1 MRKKNLV
8 IAGCAVIVIA
18 LGAAVIFGASRNQEQ
33 VLVADVPPVVEGEN
47 PQLRTIEVNSE
58 LMGTVEPDSLVY
70 VTPLGAGEIT
80 SVNIKAGD
88 QVQAGQVLCVID
100 TKQVESSRIAVET
113 ARISY
118 EEARQ
123 NLDRY
128 TVLHQAGAVS
138 DAEYQNLQDSVELAR
153 LQYESAQNVYNIQL
167 ESSQVTAPI
176 SGVVES
182 CDIQVHDMASQQT
195 VVCVI
200 AGEGGKSVEFYASER
215 IVNGLKAG
223 DPMEVEKSGSRYD
236 GVITEVGTMVDPTS
250 GLFKVKASV
259 TEAKSLAT
267 GTSVKLYVTSQKA
280 ENVLTVPVD
289 SVYYEGGEP
298 FIYVYSQDG
307 TLKKNPVEVGLA
319 DSQYIQVIDGISSDD
334 LVITTWTSELYD
346 GSRVELVDS
355 EENETEAL
363 TDGAAETSAEE
374 SLEESS
380 AAEQ

>member
-1 MRKKNLV
+1 M
-8 IAGCAVIVIA
+8 
-18 LGAAVIFGASRNQEQ
+18 
-33 VLVADVPPVVEGEN
+33 
-47 PQLRTIEVNSE
+47 
-58 LMGTVEPDSLVY
+58 
-70 VTPLGAGEIT
+70 
-80 SVNIKAGD
+80 
-88 QVQAGQVLCVID
+88 
-100 TKQVESSRIAVET
+100 
-113 ARISY
+113 
-118 EEARQ
+118 
-123 NLDRY
+123 
-128 TVLHQAGAVS
+128 
-138 DAEYQNLQDSVELAR
+138 
-153 LQYESAQNVYNIQL
+153 
-167 ESSQVTAPI
+167 
-176 SGVVES
+176 
-182 CDIQVHDMASQQT
+182 
-195 VVCVI
+195 
-200 AGEGGKSVEFYASER
+200 
-215 IVNGLKAG
+215 
-223 DPMEVEKSGSRYD
+223 
-236 GVITEVGTMVDPTS
+236 
-250 GLFKVKASV
+250 KASV

>member
-138 DAEYQNLQDSVELAR
+138 DAEYQNLQTCVELAR
-153 LQYESAQNVYNIQL
+153 LQ
-167 ESSQVTAPI
+167 
-176 SGVVES
+176 
-182 CDIQVHDMASQQT
+182 
-195 VVCVI
+195 
-200 AGEGGKSVEFYASER
+200 
-215 IVNGLKAG
+215 
-223 DPMEVEKSGSRYD
+223 
-236 GVITEVGTMVDPTS
+236 
-250 GLFKVKASV
+250 
-259 TEAKSLAT
+259 
-267 GTSVKLYVTSQKA
+267 
-280 ENVLTVPVD
+280 
-289 SVYYEGGEP
+289 
-298 FIYVYSQDG
+298 
-307 TLKKNPVEVGLA
+307 
-319 DSQYIQVIDGISSDD
+319 
-334 LVITTWTSELYD
+334 
-346 GSRVELVDS
+346 
-355 EENETEAL
+355 
-363 TDGAAETSAEE
+363 
-374 SLEESS
+374 
-380 AAEQ
+380 